1 MTNAVSVTELEP
13 QAQQSQSA
21 NRHSSEGGSKI
32 GELFRRPGM
41 VQNIVLLGA
50 LVVIAI
56 IFQILNPN
64 YLTQANFKAIALL
77 VAPIGVMSAGQ
88 TLIVLL
94 GAMDISVGA
103 QAGVNSCISAIVF
116 TALGQ
121 TWFSA
126 FASMAVAILLGVVMG
141 IVNGLIIVYGRINPI
156 VATLGGLAAY
166 KGVAQVI
173 TGGKAVG
180 YVGANSLYKTI
191 GMGSFLGIPIAAWIF
206 VAVAVVFYIFLNR
219 TDMGRNVYA
228 VGGND
233 LAARLAGINTN
244 KYIIAAYAV
253 MGVCGGIAGIM
264 YTAKMGFGSSV
275 VATAGYELQTVTAVA
290 LGGAVMTGGKGGIGS
305 TVLAVLLVGA
315 LNDGLTSVNVSI
327 FWQNIAQGLMLIA
340 AVIIQKSRSGER
352 RIGLPT

>member
-1 MTNAVSVTELEP
+1 MTTAVTTAELVPE
-13 QAQQSQSA
+13 AEQSPSA
-21 NRHSSEGGSKI
+21 KKPGSGASSKI
-32 GELFRRPGM
+32 AELFRRPGM

-50 LVVIAI
+50 LIVIAI
-56 IFQILNPN
+56 VFQILNPN

-88 TLIVLL
+88 TLVVLL

-103 QAGVNSCISAIVF
+103 QAAVNSCVCAIAF
-116 TALGQ
+116 TAWGN
-121 TWFSA
+121 A
-126 FASMAVAILLGVVMG
+126 FTSMAVAIGLGIAMG
-141 IVNGLIIVYGRINPI
+141 ILNGIIIVYGRINPI

-173 TGGKAVG
+173 TGGIAVG
-180 YVGANSLYKTI
+180 YVGANSTFKTI
-191 GMGSFLGIPIAAWIF
+191 GMGSLLGIPIAAWIF
-206 VAVAVVFYIFLNR
+206 VAVAVVFFIFLNR

-244 KYIIAAYAV
+244 KYIIASYAV
-253 MGVCGGIAGIM
+253 VGLCGGIAGIM

-275 VATAGYELQTVTAVA
+275 IATAGYELQTVTAVA

-315 LNDGLTSVNVSI
+315 LNDGLTSVNVNI

-340 AVIIQKSRSGER
+340 AVILQKARSGER

>member
-1 MTNAVSVTELEP
+1 
-13 QAQQSQSA
+13 
-21 NRHSSEGGSKI
+21 
-32 GELFRRPGM
+32 M

-50 LVVIAI
+50 LIVIAI
-56 IFQILNPN
+56 VFQILNPN

-88 TLIVLL
+88 TLVVLL

-103 QAGVNSCISAIVF
+103 QAAVNSCVCAIAF
-116 TALGQ
+116 TAWGN
-121 TWFSA
+121 A
-126 FASMAVAILLGVVMG
+126 FTSMAVAIGLGIAMG
-141 IVNGLIIVYGRINPI
+141 ILNGIIIVYGRINPI

-173 TGGKAVG
+173 TGGIAVG
-180 YVGANSLYKTI
+180 YVGANSTFKTI
-191 GMGSFLGIPIAAWIF
+191 GMGSLLGIPIAAWIF
-206 VAVAVVFYIFLNR
+206 VAVAVVFFIFLNR

-244 KYIIAAYAV
+244 KYIIASYAV
-253 MGVCGGIAGIM
+253 VGLCGGIAGIM

-275 VATAGYELQTVTAVA
+275 IATAGYELQTVTAVA

-315 LNDGLTSVNVSI
+315 LNDGLTSVNVNI

-340 AVIIQKSRSGER
+340 AVILQKARSGER

>member
-1 MTNAVSVTELEP
+1 
-13 QAQQSQSA
+13 
-21 NRHSSEGGSKI
+21 
-32 GELFRRPGM
+32 M

-56 IFQILNPN
+56 VFQILNPN

-88 TLIVLL
+88 TLVVLL

-103 QAGVNSCISAIVF
+103 QAGVNSCICAIAF
-116 TALGQ
+116 TAWGN
-121 TWFSA
+121 S

-141 IVNGLIIVYGRINPI
+141 ILNGIIIVYGRINPI

-180 YVGANSLYKTI
+180 FVGANSLYKAL

-206 VAVAVVFYIFLNR
+206 VAVAIVFFIFLNR

-253 MGVCGGIAGIM
+253 VGVCGGIAGIM

-305 TVLAVLLVGA
+305 TVLAVLLIGA

>member
-1 MTNAVSVTELEP
+1 MTAVVQEVGQP
-13 QAQQSQSA
+13 QQSNDATDPSA
-21 NRHSSEGGSKI
+21 GQKVSWFTDFMH
-32 GELFRRPGM
+32 RPGT
-41 VQNIVLLGA
+41 VQNLVLLSA
-50 LVVIAI
+50 LVVICI
-56 IFQILNPN
+56 IFQILNHN

-88 TLIVLL
+88 TLVVLL

-103 QAGVNSCISAIVF
+103 QAGVAACLSAMVF
-116 TALGQ
+116 TATGN
-121 TWFSA
+121 A
-126 FASMAVAILLGVVMG
+126 GISMIVAILLGVVIGTLNG
-141 IVNGLIIVYGRINPI
+141 IIIVYGRINPI

-173 TGGKAVG
+173 TNGKAVG
-180 YVGANSLYKTI
+180 FVAMNKVYQAI
-191 GMGSFLGIPIAAWIF
+191 GSGTFLLIPIAFWIF
-206 VAVAVVFYIFLNR
+206 ALVAVVFFIFLTR

-233 LAARLAGINTN
+233 MAARLAGINTN
-244 KYIIAAYAV
+244 KYIIASYAV
-253 MGVCGGIAGIM
+253 VGICGAIAGIM
-264 YTAKMGFGSSV
+264 YTAKTGSGSPV

-305 TVLAVLLVGA
+305 TVLAVLLIGA

>member
-1 MTNAVSVTELEP
+1 LEP
-13 QAQQSQSA
+13 EPDLRA
-21 NRHSSEGGSKI
+21 NPGPVHNRSTVGDF
-32 GELFRRPGM
+32 FRRPGT
-41 VQNIVLLGA
+41 VQNIVLLGV
-50 LVVIAI
+50 LIVIAI
-56 IFQILNPN
+56 VFQILNPN
-64 YLTQANFKAIALL
+64 YLSPANFRAIALL

-88 TLIVLL
+88 TLVVLL

-103 QAGVNSCISAIVF
+103 QAGVASCVSAMAF
-116 TALGQ
+116 TAWG
-121 TWFSA
+121 SA
-126 FASMAVAILLGVVMG
+126 FGSMAVAILLGIVIG
-141 IVNGLIIVYGRINPI
+141 ILNGVIIVYGRINPI

-173 TGGKAVG
+173 TNGKAVG
-180 YVGANSLYKTI
+180 FVGANKFYQAI
-191 GMGSFLGIPIAAWIF
+191 GSGSFLGIPIAAWIF
-206 VAVAVVFYIFLNR
+206 FIVAVIFYIFLNR
-219 TDMGRNVYA
+219 TDMGRNIYA

-233 LAARLAGINTN
+233 MAARLAGINTN

-253 MGVCGGIAGIM
+253 VGVCGAIAGIM
-264 YTAKMGFGSSV
+264 YTAKTGSGSPN

-305 TVLAVLLVGA
+305 TVIAVLLIGA
-315 LNDGLTSVNVSI
+315 LNDGLTSVNVSM